1 MKIKLLTVFAVLLFA
16 ACSGSSNK
24 EEKAIIEKEIIVND
38 SIALEMEKATTDLQ
52 ESMNKVDSLIN
63 EL

>member
-1 MKIKLLTVFAVLLFA
+1 MRIIIVSALIALLCIS
-16 ACSGSSNK
+16 CSGSSNK